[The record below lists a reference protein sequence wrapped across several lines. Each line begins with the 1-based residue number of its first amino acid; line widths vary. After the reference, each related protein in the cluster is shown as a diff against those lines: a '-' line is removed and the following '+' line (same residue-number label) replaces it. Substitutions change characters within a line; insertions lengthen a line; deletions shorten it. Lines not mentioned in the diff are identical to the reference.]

1 MSPRVR
7 RARGFTSSW
16 PAIYCWAAG
25 HRERGRLAPHPGRRR
40 IALIIAIAFL
50 GIVLAKISSI
60 ALWIVVL
67 IGVALMVVS
76 VGEAVR
82 SGEDQFGGR

>member
-1 MSPRVR
+1 LLGCEADLLPTLV
-7 RARGFTSSW
+7 G
-16 PAIYCWAAG
+16 G
-25 HRERGRLAPHPGRRR
+25 G

-60 ALWIVVL
+60 ALWIVML
-67 IGVALMVVS
+67 IGIALMVVS
-76 VGEAVR
+76 VGEAAR

>member
-1 MSPRVR
+1 
-7 RARGFTSSW
+7 
-16 PAIYCWAAG
+16 
-25 HRERGRLAPHPGRRR
+25 
-40 IALIIAIAFL
+40 
-50 GIVLAKISSI
+50 VLAKISSI